1 MGPQRNQHDVS
12 KGTSNNIQKTV
23 VIKFFPIVFAVEMF
37 PDRVSRMDG
46 AVVSFFTSQ
55 YCCPALI
62 HRGYG
67 KGFVLFP

>member
-1 MGPQRNQHDVS
+1 
-12 KGTSNNIQKTV
+12 
-23 VIKFFPIVFAVEMF
+23 MF

-46 AVVSFFTSQ
+46 AVLSFFTSQ

-67 KGFVLFP
+67 KGFVLFSSFHDISPYVFLQIHFLQDAKSTRGSCAPDH